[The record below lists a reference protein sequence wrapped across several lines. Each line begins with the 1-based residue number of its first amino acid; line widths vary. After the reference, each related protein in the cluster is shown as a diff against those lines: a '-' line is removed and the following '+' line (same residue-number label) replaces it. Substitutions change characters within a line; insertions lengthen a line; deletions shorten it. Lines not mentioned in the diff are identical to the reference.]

1 MRRRVSALRS
11 KLLIVVIAAFAL
23 FAIAFIVAQ
32 METLRSS
39 SERSRS
45 ERDLSTAQL
54 LKLYLELEVPG
65 EWRARGDRLYK
76 GDSELVQQEYLIRRA
91 LAEYLRPNTVI
102 RFGTGEPPAADKAA
116 VPRLP
121 SVPSVPGKAE
131 APGLASPAG
140 REAPAGAGAP
150 LFEKPDLPFMTDE
163 GAGVAVK
170 DPGGRGVGWI
180 LVASGDAASD
190 ARESLE
196 MTSFMYSA
204 ALAAAIL
211 VGLLAFLLI
220 KVSKPIDVIAEAR
233 EFAERRSE
241 LLANMSKID
250 PLTGLFNRRGLEDAV
265 ADAHYRG
272 STPSHVAFVDI
283 DRFKDVNDRRGHE
296 EGDRVLAAVSG
307 SLARGIRQQ
316 DICARWGGE
325 EFALVLYGMSD
336 EGILATA
343 ERLRADV
350 AGLEFGPEGERY
362 GTTVTIGVAALEGR
376 TLPKALASADQ
387 AMYRGK
393 REGRDRVVAA
403 GPDEG

>member
-54 LKLYLELEVPG
+54 LELYVELEVPG

-91 LAEYLRPNTVI
+91 LSEYLRPNTVI
-102 RFGTGEPPAADKAA
+102 RFGVGEPPAADKASGPQPA
-116 VPRLP
+116 SGPAA
-121 SVPSVPGKAE
+121 PGKAE
-131 APGLASPAG
+131 PRDQDIPAG
-140 REAPAGAGAP
+140 RGVPPPGTAPV
-150 LFEKPDLPFMTDE
+150 FEKPDLPFMSDE

-170 DPGGRGVGWI
+170 DSEGRGVGWI
-180 LVASGDAASD
+180 LVASGDAAAD
-190 ARESLE
+190 VRESLE

-233 EFAERRSE
+233 EFAERRNE

-265 ADAHYRG
+265 ADASYRG
-272 STPSHVAFVDI
+272 STPSHVAFADI
-283 DRFKDVNDRRGHE
+283 DHFKEINDKRGHD
-296 EGDRVLAAVSG
+296 EGDRVLAAVSA

-316 DICARWGGE
+316 DICSRWGGE
-325 EFALVLYGMSD
+325 EFALVMYGMSD
-336 EGILATA
+336 EGIMATA

-350 AGLEFGPEGERY
+350 AGLEFGPDGDRY
-362 GTTVTIGVAALEGR
+362 GTTVTIGVAALDGR
-376 TLPKALASADQ
+376 TLPKALASADK

-403 GPDEG
+403 GPDEE